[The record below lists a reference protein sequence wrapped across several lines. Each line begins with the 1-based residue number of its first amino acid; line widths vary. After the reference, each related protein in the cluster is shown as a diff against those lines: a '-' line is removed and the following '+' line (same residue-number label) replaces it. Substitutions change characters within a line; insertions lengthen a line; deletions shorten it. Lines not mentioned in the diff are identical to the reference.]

1 MSAPLKFELDRR
13 QGVINIGYGAGSSPS
28 FTNLT
33 VTSTLT
39 VGGSVHG
46 ANGSVGNPSF
56 AFLSDQNTGLYR
68 IGLNNIGVA
77 ANGSKVL
84 DIATTGLTVTGALG
98 ASSLT
103 APASTDL
110 TLAGGSSG
118 ASLVLGQGTGYAVAT
133 STDTGTSG
141 EQIALVASA
150 TTSGTPTAGYGP
162 SLRFFRKGNDG
173 GAAGSAASV
182 RAVAIAGTGG
192 SQYNSN
198 LTLAARLA
206 GNMVDVLTAKGDGTV
221 SISSTTAGSSGAG
234 ALVVAGGL
242 ATGAAS
248 YFGGAATFT
257 GDVSAQRLEA
267 VDAAA
272 NNRAAAFFRTQNNTT
287 YSSSVLD
294 IQGDRTTTNATY
306 NLINAQN
313 AAVTGQFSV
322 RDSGNA
328 VNTNNSYGAIS
339 DRKLKENIVDA
350 TSKLEKLNQVRIVN
364 FNRIGNEQKQLGVIA
379 QELEQ
384 IFPSMIEEAIDRDA
398 EGNDLG
404 TTTKSVKYSVFVP
417 MLIKAIQ
424 ELTTR
429 LAAVEAK

>member
-1 MSAPLKFELDRR
+1 MPNVLGGGDVAGPASATDNAVARFDGTTGKLIQNSVVTIADTT
-13 QGVINIGYGAGSSPS
+13 GAIAGAQSLTSPAA
-28 FTNLT
+28 TNLT
-33 VTSTLT
+33 
-39 VGGSVHG
+39 
-46 ANGSVGNPSF
+46 
-56 AFLSDQNTGLYR
+56 
-68 IGLNNIGVA
+68 
-77 ANGSKVL
+77 
-84 DIATTGLTVTGALG
+84 LG
-98 ASSLT
+98 
-103 APASTDL
+103 
-110 TLAGGSSG
+110 
-118 ASLVLGQGTGYAVAT
+118 
-133 STDTGTSG
+133 TGTSG
-141 EQIALVASA
+141 AAVTVLSASNNVGIGTTGPLA
-150 TTSGTPTAGYGP
+150 SLHVQKASSNTLGILERITTSSTVLGESVY
-162 SLRFFRKGNDG
+162 LRLIDA
-173 GAAGSAASV
+173 AAGGTARAEIGFGYKGTTYQPAAIGYVATSSNGNTMGALYLATRDVTTDSAPTERMRIAS
-182 RAVAIAGTGG
+182 TG
-192 SQYNSN
+192 
-198 LTLAARLA
+198 
-206 GNMVDVLTAKGDGTV
+206 DV

>member
-1 MSAPLKFELDRR
+1 MHLLNTLPQRLDP
-13 QGVINIGYGAGSSPS
+13 GATP
-28 FTNLT
+28 T
-33 VTSTLT
+33 
-39 VGGSVHG
+39 
-46 ANGSVGNPSF
+46 F
-56 AFLSDQNTGLYR
+56 AGL
-68 IGLNNIGVA
+68 I
-77 ANGSKVL
+77 
-84 DIATTGLTVTGALG
+84 

-103 APASTDL
+103 SPASTNL
-110 TLAGGSSG
+110 TL
-118 ASLVLGQGTGYAVAT
+118 GTG
-133 STDTGTSG
+133 SFGT
-141 EQIALVASA
+141 ALTVASA
-150 TTSGTPTAGYGP
+150 TGGATFAGAVTAPNLTLNSTGSKIEANTAGTTQKFLQFSSNGAGVYFGIE
-162 SLRFFRKGNDG
+162 SSAGDTFFT
-173 GAAGSAASV
+173 GSAAYDSV
-182 RAVAIAGTGG
+182 IYTPNNPLFI
-192 SQYNSN
+192 STT
-198 LTLAARLA
+198 TLKL
-206 GNMVDVLTAKGDGTV
+206 KGAQT
-221 SISSTTAGSSGAG
+221 ISATTAGSSGAG
-234 ALVVAGGL
+234 ALIVQGGISAGN
-242 ATGAAS
+242 TGAAS